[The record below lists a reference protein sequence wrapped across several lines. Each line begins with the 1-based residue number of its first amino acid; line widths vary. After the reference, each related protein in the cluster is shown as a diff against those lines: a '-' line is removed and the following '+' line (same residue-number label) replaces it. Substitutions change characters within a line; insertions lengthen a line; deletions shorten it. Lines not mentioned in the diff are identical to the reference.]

1 MRYRISKVVFKPFY
15 IFLGDTMITFS
26 EPIEWRNSSVLK
38 VTGVTVR
45 PGTFMSRE
53 GIVTPFTPEL
63 CHSLFSNFKDSTP
76 SYLTHDDRDPCGY
89 MCKLGYDN
97 ETDMIHYEGYVFDNA
112 KAQRIVDENFDSVS
126 PEIEFDMENGIPK
139 TGRITG
145 IAFVRN
151 PAIKG
156 TSVTKQRV
164 AFSTPSHPWDY
175 GKSDKPWSK
184 PALKDFTDKSW
195 NDLSNAEK
203 RDIAGHYAYSANM
216 PPVSFGDLKFPHHE
230 PKSHNV
236 NWGAVTNA
244 MARLNQAD
252 ISDAD
257 KKAVYKHLSSHYK
270 EFDKEP
276 PRMFDNGSVENMNE
290 MNNYSMTSSNGTY
303 IFAPTTTGI
312 TSATSYSV
320 PVVDPKDAKIAELEQ
335 KLAKFETMGV
345 NPVQMPVV
353 PEVPAVNPVV
363 SDGYKD
369 KYNALMKSQV
379 DNVIGELKNL
389 GAKDVDKIGDSLDV
403 EQRFAMLRALKENIV
418 INKPTTTPPET
429 IITQPVGES
438 KEQKLDKIMKENGID
453 PSYKKYLKVN

>member
-1 MRYRISKVVFKPFY
+1 
-15 IFLGDTMITFS
+15 MITFS
-26 EPIEWRNSSVLK
+26 EPIEWRNSTVLK

-45 PGTFMSRE
+45 PGTFTSRE
-53 GIVTPFTPEL
+53 GIVTSFTPEL
-63 CHSLFSNFKDSTP
+63 CHSLFSNFNDSTP
-76 SYLTHDDRDPCGY
+76 SYLTHDDREPCGY

-97 ETDMIHYEGYVFDNA
+97 ETDMIHYEGYVFDNEKA
-112 KAQRIVDENFDSVS
+112 KRIVEEDFNSVS

-139 TGRITG
+139 TGKITG
-145 IAFVRN
+145 IAFVRQ

-156 TSVTKQRV
+156 TSVTKQIV

-184 PALKDFTDKSW
+184 PALKDFTDKQWSE
-195 NDLSNAEK
+195 LSNTEK

-230 PKSHNV
+230 PKTHNV

-244 MARLNQAD
+244 MARLNQAS

-257 KKAVYKHLSSHYK
+257 KKAVYRHLSSHYK

-276 PRMFDNGSVENMNE
+276 PRMFDDGSVINMNSTY
-290 MNNYSMTSSNGTY
+290 NMTSNNGMYIFTPTVNGT
-303 IFAPTTTGI
+303 TTSGVSI
-312 TSATSYSV
+312 AEYSEA
-320 PVVDPKDAKIAELEQ
+320 DPKDAKIAELEQ
-335 KLAKFETMGV
+335 KLAKFESIGV
-345 NPVQMPVV
+345 APVQMPTVTSPVV
-353 PEVPAVNPVV
+353 NNVAPVQAPIV

-369 KYNALMKSQV
+369 KYDTLMKSQV
-379 DNVIGELKNL
+379 DTVIGELKNL
-389 GAKDVDKIGDSLDV
+389 GAKDVDKIGDSLDA
-403 EQRFAMLRALKENIV
+403 EQRYAMLRALKENIV
-418 INKPTTTPPET
+418 INKPVTTPPET
-429 IITQPVGES
+429 IVTQPVGET